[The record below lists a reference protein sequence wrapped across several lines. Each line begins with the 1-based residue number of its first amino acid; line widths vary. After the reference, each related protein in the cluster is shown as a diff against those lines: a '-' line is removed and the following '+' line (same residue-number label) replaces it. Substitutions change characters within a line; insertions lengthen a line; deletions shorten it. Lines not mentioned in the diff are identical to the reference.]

1 MSRHESF
8 LGVSRPTSCPVLWHT
23 TMYDCEDYKKTTGR
37 SIVADGLTPV
47 DSVEEV
53 VKPAAGQKRRA
64 GHTHTHTRIQRTDRF
79 AKGTR
84 RQGRR
89 PTHQSPKGD
98 VGRGTVR
105 FCRHCIV
112 LLFFYPLVGTRK
124 RKTGRGFETCTRALF
139 VSGLGFQGR
148 QMTCCYV
155 RSSSTLSP

>member
-89 PTHQSPKGD
+89 PTRQSPKGD
-98 VGRGTVR
+98 VGRGTVP
-105 FCRHCIV
+105 FCRHCLI
-112 LLFFYPLVGTRK
+112 LLFFFTPR
-124 RKTGRGFETCTRALF
+124 
-139 VSGLGFQGR
+139 SGLVNVKPGEVLKLAHVH
-148 QMTCCYV
+148 C
-155 RSSSTLSP
+155 LSLGWGSKGAR

>member
-64 GHTHTHTRIQRTDRF
+64 GHTHTHTHGSKGQTGSRKARGGRAGDRHTK
-79 AKGTR
+79 AQKGMWAG
-84 RQGRR
+84 GRFR
-89 PTHQSPKGD
+89 SADTASSCSFFLHP
-98 VGRGTVR
+98 GRD
-105 FCRHCIV
+105 
-112 LLFFYPLVGTRK
+112 
-124 RKTGRGFETCTRALF
+124 
-139 VSGLGFQGR
+139 S
-148 QMTCCYV
+148 
-155 RSSSTLSP
+155 